1 MCRIIAAI
9 IQGGRGGR
17 KKRTIW
23 FLSLC
28 RVGYLSYYRSISPP
42 AYPPLPEHHF
52 MDMQKNALFICK
64 SIKGNI
70 YSRSVDDAIDYT
82 PAAQW
87 GKGEPRGWG
96 RRARGVER
104 FWIFS
109 FFFCLFSPA
118 V

>member
-1 MCRIIAAI
+1 MVVKNGQFGFC
-9 IQGGRGGR
+9 
-17 KKRTIW
+17 
-23 FLSLC
+23 LSAVL
-28 RVGYLSYYRSISPP
+28 LFEL
-42 AYPPLPEHHF
+42 LPEHF
-52 MDMQKNALFICK
+52 TPSLPPTARAPLYGYAKNALFICK

-109 FFFCLFSPA
+109 YFFWSFFPCCVNDSM
-118 V
+118 